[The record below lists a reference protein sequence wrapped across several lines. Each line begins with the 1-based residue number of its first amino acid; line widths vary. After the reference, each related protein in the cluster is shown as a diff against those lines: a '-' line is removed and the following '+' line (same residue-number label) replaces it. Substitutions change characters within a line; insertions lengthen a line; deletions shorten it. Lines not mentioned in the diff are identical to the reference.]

1 MPKNYKDMI
10 DEIINKIDDIEE
22 DVGVE
27 EDAPANSAG
36 SGAIAGIG
44 VGPDGEPGIPSR
56 SARRYKKKNKEDSE
70 KRDFKR
76 DPLMFAKPIKRRI
89 KENNDNNNIVLK
101 SILDGLDKADLAI
114 DKMNGFESNIEVKPI
129 EEKKSLK
136 EKYKFRNE
144 KI

>member
-22 DVGVE
+22 DIGVE

-36 SGAIAGIG
+36 SGNIAGIG

-70 KRDFKR
+70 KRD
-76 DPLMFAKPIKRRI
+76 PLMFAKPIKRRI
-89 KENNDNNNIVLK
+89 RENNDNNNIVLK
-101 SILDGLDKADLAI
+101 SILDGLDKVDVVI
-114 DKMNGFESNIEVKPI
+114 DKMNGVETNVYVKPI
-129 EEKKSLK
+129 TEKKSFK
-136 EKYKFRNE
+136 ERFKIRNE